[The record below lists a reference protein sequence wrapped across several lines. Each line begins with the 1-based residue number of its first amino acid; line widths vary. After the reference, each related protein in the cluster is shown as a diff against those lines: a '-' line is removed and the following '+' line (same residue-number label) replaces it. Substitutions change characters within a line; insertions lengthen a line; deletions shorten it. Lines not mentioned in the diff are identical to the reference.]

1 VGYFAIS
8 PPVRHDSDC
17 ARSKSENLNRSL
29 NVKFILLVVVATMLQ
44 VALKKRLYINHR
56 LIICKRNFVLI
67 DSCTELPHA
76 GGDWIL
82 LAVHHY
88 RVTKNY
94 T

>member
-44 VALKKRLYINHR
+44 VALKKET
-56 LIICKRNFVLI
+56 II
-67 DSCTELPHA
+67 
-76 GGDWIL
+76 
-82 LAVHHY
+82 Y
-88 RVTKNY
+88 
-94 T
+94 